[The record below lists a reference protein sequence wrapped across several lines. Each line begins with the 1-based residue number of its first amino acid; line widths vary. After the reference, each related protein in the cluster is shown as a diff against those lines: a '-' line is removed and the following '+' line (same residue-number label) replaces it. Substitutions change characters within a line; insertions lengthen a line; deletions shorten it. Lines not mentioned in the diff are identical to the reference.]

1 MELLASKIAN
11 ELFDNIDSTSD
22 IIKNQ
27 IPDFDE
33 FICNSIKKSGV
44 IYCQFRIVDKVTFNW
59 TGVLHEAEIPM
70 IFYTF
75 ILNYLRNQ
83 GFIVE
88 ERKYESENKFGYCRD
103 IIAFL

>member
-1 MELLASKIAN
+1 MELLASKIVN
-11 ELFDNIDSTSD
+11 ELFDNTSSTSD
-22 IIKNQ
+22 IIKNN

-33 FICNSIKKSGV
+33 FICNSIKKNGV
-44 IYCQFRIVDKVTFNW
+44 VFCEFLITDKVNFYEAGT
-59 TGVLHEAEIPM
+59 LHKAEIPM

-75 ILNYLRNQ
+75 ILNYLRSQ
-83 GFIVE
+83 GFMVE